1 MTTETNETDR
11 VRMYLR
17 TQGERYT
24 FRELWIR
31 AVKARLQLLD
41 SLDGVNDEQAAF
53 KINEDEW
60 SILEVLKHVLTSS
73 GNVAQLVE
81 SLANRR
87 SRQSDD
93 IEPPRK
99 PTDLSITEMR
109 DLLLKDS
116 VAWGAL
122 TDRLPEPPS
131 FEIEARHTF
140 FGRLHAR
147 AWYLFQRVHDLDHAQ
162 QIDNNKQDA
171 GYPEG

>member
-1 MTTETNETDR
+1 M
-11 VRMYLR
+11 
-17 TQGERYT
+17 
-24 FRELWIR
+24 R

-53 KINEDEW
+53 KINDDEW

-73 GNVAQLVE
+73 GNVAALVE
-81 SLANRR
+81 ALANRQ
-87 SRQSDD
+87 SRPSDD
-93 IEPPRK
+93 IEPPRES
-99 PTDLSITEMR
+99 TDLSIAEMR

-131 FEIEARHTF
+131 FDIEARHMF

-162 QIDNNKQDA
+162 QIEKNKQDS
-171 GYPEG
+171 GYPDR